1 MKRGLPKTG
10 PVRRL
15 WPVALV
21 LVSLAGCE
29 YSNASTEGIEE
40 APPMPSI
47 HDLSES
53 TWESLSTKKI
63 YFGHQSVGNNI
74 MDGVAKVTTQDHLP
88 SIRIVESDDPSV
100 LNRAVWAHSQIG
112 KNGDPFSKIEAFKEN
127 LRKGIGDKADIAFFK
142 FCFWDIRSF
151 TDIGKVFRTYKETM
165 DELKR
170 EYPNVTF
177 VHFTV
182 PLMSHSDS
190 LSANIRRT
198 FGLKVGF
205 DEDNIKRNELSQL
218 ILKEYAGK
226 EPVVDIALYES
237 TLPDMTRTFFTRGTE
252 HYYYLASAYTNDGG
266 HLNEEARKWAAEQVL
281 IILARA
287 AEGKS

>member
-1 MKRGLPKTG
+1 MQLMLFP
-10 PVRRL
+10 
-15 WPVALV
+15 LV
-21 LVSLAGCE
+21 LLSFAGCE
-29 YSNASTEGIEE
+29 MTDASTDVIEE
-40 APPMPSI
+40 AAPMPSI
-47 HDLSES
+47 HDVPNMA
-53 TWESLSTKKI
+53 WENLATKKI

-88 SIRIVESDDPSV
+88 SIRIVESDDPAV
-100 LNRAVWAHSQIG
+100 FDKPVWAHSKIG
-112 KNGDPFSKIEAFKEN
+112 NNGDPFSKIEAFKEN

-151 TDIGKVFRTYKETM
+151 TDIDKVFRTYKETM

-170 EYPNVTF
+170 DYPKVTF

-190 LSANIRRT
+190 LYANVRRMI
-198 FGLKVGF
+198 GLKMGF

-218 ILKEYAGK
+218 ILKEYGGK

-237 TLPDMTRTFFTRGTE
+237 TLPDLKRTFFTKKGE
-252 HYYYLASAYTNDGG
+252 HVYYLASDYTNDGG
-266 HLNEEARKWAAEQVL
+266 HLNVEARKRAAEQVL
-281 IILARA
+281 ITLARA
-287 AEGKS
+287 AGK

>member
-1 MKRGLPKTG
+1 MNPERHMN
-10 PVRRL
+10 R
-15 WPVALV
+15 ALLQLGIFS
-21 LVSLAGCE
+21 LVMISLAGCE
-29 YSNASTEGIEE
+29 NSNASTEVIEE
-40 APPMPSI
+40 AAPMPSI
-47 HDLSES
+47 QDLPVSA
-53 TWESLSTKKI
+53 WENLTTKKI

-127 LRKGIGDKADIAFFK
+127 LRKGIGDKADMAFFK

-151 TDIGKVFRTYKETM
+151 TDIEKVFKAYKETM
-165 DELKR
+165 VELKR